1 MSLWKYALTKIKG
14 GNDYKQ
20 LSTVPYL
27 MVEDHVQQRIFLS
40 VSLRYL
46 ETTSAFRYTKIDLK
60 LSELN
65 RDLNITVLV
74 NVPGQTFSK
83 LTIKT
88 LHRGILRTYQTSVT
102 ELFLK
107 IFTSLNL
114 SWWRPFSYR
123 NPVHRGF
130 RDERH

>member
-46 ETTSAFRYTKIDLK
+46 ETTSAFRYTKIDL
-60 LSELN
+60 N
-65 RDLNITVLV
+65 FQN
-74 NVPGQTFSK
+74 
-83 LTIKT
+83 
-88 LHRGILRTYQTSVT
+88 
-102 ELFLK
+102 
-107 IFTSLNL
+107 
-114 SWWRPFSYR
+114 
-123 NPVHRGF
+123 
-130 RDERH
+130 